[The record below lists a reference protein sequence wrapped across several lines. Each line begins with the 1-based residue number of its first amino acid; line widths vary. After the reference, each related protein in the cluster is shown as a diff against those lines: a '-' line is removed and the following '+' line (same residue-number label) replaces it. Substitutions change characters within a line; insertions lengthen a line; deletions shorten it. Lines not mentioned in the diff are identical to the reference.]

1 MEIKDKEGQVRIKF
15 SDFKKQYGDDEPVFI
30 DLFVEIKMKNAIAK
44 EAITIEFSDFY
55 EFVKNLKQLDE
66 TLKQT
71 FFFQHIDEQLQIK
84 FEPQITGNISV
95 SGFLNDKQYVNTLN
109 FSFEMPPTEISYLIG
124 HCEKIIDDL
133 ECR

>member
-1 MEIKDKEGQVRIKF
+1 MEIKDKEGQVRIKL
-15 SDFKKQYGDDEPVFI
+15 SDFKKQYGDGEPVFI

-44 EAITIEFSDFY
+44 ETITIEFSDFY

-109 FSFEMPPTEISYLIG
+109 FSFKHHYQF
-124 HCEKIIDDL
+124 KNIDIAF
-133 ECR
+133 

>member
-1 MEIKDKEGQVRIKF
+1 MN
-15 SDFKKQYGDDEPVFI
+15 
-30 DLFVEIKMKNAIAK
+30 NAIAK
-44 EAITIEFSDFY
+44 EVITIEVSDFE

-95 SGFLNDKQYVNTLN
+95 TGFLKDKQYVNTLN
-109 FSFEMPPTEISYLIG
+109 FSFEMPPTEISYLIRQ
-124 HCEKIIDDL
+124 CENIIDVL
-133 ECR
+133 A